1 MKRTFK
7 NEYALYGLIL
17 ENGGGPIT
25 ISQKSMERAQ
35 QNDGVVSVDRR
46 SSGVCVVEIIERVP
60 RIDPEAAFAEEL
72 EISEQAKKI
81 RLGEVWPDETRI
93 DIIAANGPTGEHY
106 DK

>member
-17 ENGGGPIT
+17 EHGGGPIT

-46 SSGVCVVEIIERVP
+46 SSGVCIVEIVERVP
-60 RIDPEAAFAEEL
+60 RIDPETAFAEEL

-81 RLGEVWPDETRI
+81 KLGEVWPDESRI
-93 DIIAANGPTGEHY
+93 DVIGSNGNDGQHY
-106 DK
+106 